1 MNFIRFGV
9 KVKNHERMTKIK
21 IVWKDGFV
29 YCPYLPDINIKSNC
43 ETFIPEV
50 KVGFKQRKKENE
62 K

>member
-1 MNFIRFGV
+1 
-9 KVKNHERMTKIK
+9 MTKIK

-62 K
+62 RGEVK